1 MAHEIFDYDYI
12 TTGIAANGTVR
23 AFAAQT
29 TNVVNNALKCHS
41 TSPTATAA
49 LGRLLTAGVLMSS
62 QLKNDSDL
70 LTIQFNGKGP
80 LGRMIVVSDAH
91 ANVRGF
97 VRNPHAD
104 LPLRADGKLD
114 VGGLVGKGFLVVTK
128 DLGLKEPYVG
138 TIPLVSGEIAE
149 DIAQYFMTSEQVPSV
164 VSLGVLVAPSPRSK
178 LGYKVH
184 RAGGFMIQLMPGA
197 SEDLIADLENRV
209 AMYPPVTTLLA
220 AGATPSDI
228 LQDFLGSY
236 DLKVMDTH
244 PCKFSCSCS
253 RSRMKNALKMLDR
266 KEIDEMLEQDGQIE
280 ICCHFCNKKY
290 IFTEL

>member
-1 MAHEIFDYDYI
+1 MSKQITELDYI
-12 TTGIAANGTVR
+12 ITGIAANGTVR
-23 AFAAQT
+23 AIAVQT
-29 TNVVNNALKCHS
+29 TNTVNTALKYHQ

-49 LGRLLTAGVLMSS
+49 LGRLLTAGALMSS
-62 QLKNDSDL
+62 QLKNDTDSI
-70 LTIQFNGKGP
+70 TIQINGKGP
-80 LGRMIVVSDAH
+80 LGRMVVVSDAH

-104 LPLRADGKLD
+104 MPIREDGKLD
-114 VGGLVGKGFLVVTK
+114 VGGVVGKGFLVVTK

-149 DIAQYFMTSEQVPSV
+149 DIAQYFVVSEQVPSV
-164 VSLGVLVAPSPRSK
+164 VSLGVLVTPAPHSK

-184 RAGGFMIQLMPGA
+184 KAGGFMLQLMPGA
-197 SEDLIADLENRV
+197 SEDLISDLETRI

-228 LQDFLGSY
+228 LQDFLGSHG
-236 DLKVMDTH
+236 LEVMDTH
-244 PCKFSCSCS
+244 ACKYACTCS
-253 RSRMKNALKMLDR
+253 RSRMKSALAMLSRD
-266 KEIDEMLEQDGQIE
+266 EIDEMLKQDGQIE

-290 IFTEL
+290 VFTNL